1 MTKEQNI
8 NVRLSKLQT
17 KKNENLSERK
27 NNIITLKFKQIK
39 VNIREQVLWC
49 NIPTLNKL
57 HALSVSVQFTILLIS
72 TSYDL
77 FG

>member
-39 VNIREQVLWC
+39 VNIREQVL
-49 NIPTLNKL
+49 
-57 HALSVSVQFTILLIS
+57 
-72 TSYDL
+72 
-77 FG
+77 